1 MKARLWTA
9 ALLAALVFAGTASA
23 ESASEK
29 DRVDQ
34 KLAEAEATL
43 EGATEAAREAGIAL
57 AEVEH
62 LLPEAQDRVN
72 SARGL
77 VAAARVLADSAIG
90 KADDAR
96 ADYDDAVEEYN
107 KVSDEVQSAREELGD
122 LVSLSYQGAGLIL
135 VNNVINAT
143 DPFEAVERM
152 SYVDRLADRQNR
164 ALDDVVRLRQEARNA
179 ENASEVAR
187 EAAEDAETAAL
198 EALDA
203 AELEVANAETAEADL
218 IDLLDTQTWALEI
231 AEAER
236 EESLAQYEEVKA
248 ESERIKQALQDA
260 ANSGSGNSGSGGHT
274 GGSDSGGGKL
284 LMPVAGWKSS
294 DFGNR
299 YDPYYHV
306 WQMHAGVDFAA
317 AGGTP
322 IYAAAAG
329 EVVYS
334 GWNGG
339 YGNYTCI
346 YHGGSL
352 STCYA
357 HQSSIGVSH
366 GQWVERGQ
374 RIGTVGTTGASTG
387 DHLHF
392 EVRVDGAPVEPLGW
406 LPSCLC

>member
-1 MKARLWTA
+1 MKTRLWTA

-23 ESASEK
+23 DPASEK
-29 DRVDQ
+29 DRIDQ
-34 KLAEAEATL
+34 ELAEAEATL

-57 AEVEH
+57 AEVEQQ
-62 LLPEAQDRVN
+62 LPDAQDRVN

-77 VAAARVLADSAIG
+77 VAAARILADTAVSE
-90 KADDAR
+90 ADDAR
-96 ADYDDAVEEYN
+96 AEYDQAVDDYNVVA
-107 KVSDEVQSAREELGD
+107 DEVTTAREELGD
-122 LVSLSYQGAGLIL
+122 LVALSYQGAGIIL
-135 VNNVINAT
+135 VNSVINAP

-152 SYVDRLADRQNR
+152 SYVDRLADRQNA
-164 ALDDVVRLRQEARNA
+164 ALDDVVRLRQDARNA
-179 ENASEVAR
+179 ENAAQIAR

-203 AELEVANAETAEADL
+203 AEREAVNAENAEAEL
-218 IDLLDTQTWALEI
+218 TELLDIQSDALAT

-236 EESLAQYEEVKA
+236 DDSLAQYEEIKA
-248 ESERIKQALQDA
+248 ESERIEQALQDA
-260 ANSGSGNSGSGGHT
+260 AGNSSGSGSSGQSGS
-274 GGSDSGGGKL
+274 SDSGGGKL

-299 YDPYYHV
+299 YDPYYQV
-306 WQMHAGVDFAA
+306 WQLHAGVDFAA
-317 AGGTP
+317 GGGTP
-322 IYAAAAG
+322 IYAAEAG

-346 YHGGSL
+346 YHGGGL

-357 HQSSIGVSH
+357 HQSSIGVSY
-366 GQWVERGQ
+366 GQWVDRGQ

-392 EVRVDGAPVEPLGW
+392 EVRVDGSPVEPLGW
-406 LPSCLC
+406 LPGCLC